1 MPTTIAFINLK
12 GGVAKTTT
20 AIATAQILSGVHR
33 RKVLLIDLDPQTN
46 ATVMLVGED
55 RWKELNEAGATVAQ
69 LFRDA
74 INPENRMFDLQAAI
88 QHRVGAVDEVRS
100 VSLLPSSLDLIPI
113 QDGLVNMSTG
123 PFRAQTPIDIL
134 HRAIRD
140 ELDEYDFI
148 LIDCPPSLGLITLNG
163 LRFADGYV
171 IPTIPDVL
179 STYGIPQI
187 ISRVT
192 EFGKEIAE
200 SIEPFGILA
209 TKFQIQQIVHR
220 NQIRILKQ
228 NSDVPVFDTVI
239 SQGAELSSA
248 AEFVPKGMTLRQKW
262 GYQNGFRSY
271 SSFVEELLQ
280 KLGAAK
286 GIPV

>member
-20 AIATAQILSGVHR
+20 AVATAQILSGVHR

-46 ATVMLVGED
+46 ATVMLVGEAC
-55 RWKELNEAGATVAQ
+55 WKKLNEAGATVAQ

-74 INPENRMFDLQAAI
+74 IDPMNRRFDLHAAI
-88 QHRVGAVDEVRS
+88 QHRVGAVNEARS

-113 QDGLVNMSTG
+113 QDCLVSMPTG
-123 PFRAQTPIDIL
+123 QFRALTPIDIL
-134 HRAIRD
+134 YRAIRD
-140 ELDEYDFI
+140 EMDKYDFI

-209 TKFQIQQIVHR
+209 TKYQTQQVAHR
-220 NQIRILKQ
+220 NQLHILRQ
-228 NSDVPVFDTVI
+228 NSDVPVFDTEI
-239 SQGAELSSA
+239 SQGTELSSA
-248 AEFVPKGMTLRQKW
+248 AEFVQKGTLRQKW
-262 GYQNGFRSY
+262 GYQNGFPSY
-271 SSFVEELLQ
+271 SSFVKELLQ
-280 KLGAAK
+280 KLGAAE

>member
-20 AIATAQILSGVHR
+20 AVATAQILSGVHR

-46 ATVMLVGED
+46 ATVMLVGEA
-55 RWKELNEAGATVAQ
+55 RWKKLNEAGATVAQ

-74 INPENRMFDLQAAI
+74 VDPMDPRFDAQAAI
-88 QHRVGAVDEVRS
+88 QHRVGAVDEVHS
-100 VSLLPSSLDLIPI
+100 VSLLPSSLDLIRI
-113 QDGLVNMSTG
+113 QDKLATMPMGQ
-123 PFRAQTPIDIL
+123 FRARTPIDIL
-134 HRAIRD
+134 YRAIRD
-140 ELDEYDFI
+140 ELEQYDFI

-187 ISRVT
+187 TSRVA
-192 EFGKEIAE
+192 EFAKEIAE
-200 SIEPFGILA
+200 PIEPLGILA
-209 TKFQIQQIVHR
+209 TKYQTQQVAHR
-220 NQIRILKQ
+220 NQLRILRQ
-228 NSDVPVFDTVI
+228 HSDVPVFDTVI
-239 SQGAELSSA
+239 SQGTDLSSA
-248 AEFVPKGMTLRQKW
+248 AEFVRKGTLRQKW

-271 SSFVEELLQ
+271 SNFVKELLR
-280 KLGAAK
+280 KLGAPEAV
-286 GIPV
+286 PV

>member
-33 RKVLLIDLDPQTN
+33 RRVLLIDLDPQTN
-46 ATVMLVGED
+46 ATVLLVGEA
-55 RWKELNEAGATVAQ
+55 RWKKLNEAGATVAQ

-74 INPENRMFDLQAAI
+74 IDPMNARFDPRAAI

-113 QDGLVNMSTG
+113 QDDLATMPMGQ
-123 PFRAQTPIDIL
+123 FRARTPIDIL
-134 HRAIRD
+134 YRSIW
-140 ELDEYDFI
+140 EMLDDYDFI

-163 LRFADGYV
+163 LRLADGYI

-187 ISRVT
+187 ISRVA

-200 SIEPFGILA
+200 PIKPLGILA
-209 TKFQIQQIVHR
+209 TKYQTQHVAHR
-220 NQIRILKQ
+220 NQLRILRQ
-228 NSDVPVFDTVI
+228 SSDVPVFNTVI
-239 SQGAELSSA
+239 SQATELSSA
-248 AEFVPKGMTLRQKW
+248 AEFVPKGTLRQKW
-262 GYQNGFRSY
+262 GYQNGFPSY
-271 SSFVEELLQ
+271 SSFVQELLQ
-280 KLGAAK
+280 KIGATETVPA
-286 GIPV
+286 

>member
-20 AIATAQILSGVHR
+20 AVATAQILSGVHR

-46 ATVMLVGED
+46 ATVMLVGEA
-55 RWKELNEAGATVAQ
+55 RWKKLNEAGATVVR
-69 LFRDA
+69 LFQDA
-74 INPENRMFDLQAAI
+74 IDPKNRRFDLQAAI

-100 VSLLPSSLDLIPI
+100 VSLLPSSLDLISI
-113 QDGLVNMSTG
+113 QDDLVTMPAG
-123 PFRAQTPIDIL
+123 QFRAQTPIDIL

-140 ELDEYDFI
+140 ELGEYDFI

-187 ISRVT
+187 ISRVA

-200 SIEPFGILA
+200 PIEPLGILA
-209 TKFQIQQIVHR
+209 TKFQTQQVAHV
-220 NQIRILKQ
+220 NQLRILRQK
-228 NSDVPVFDTVI
+228 SDVPVFDTVI
-239 SQGAELSSA
+239 SQGTELSSA
-248 AEFVPKGMTLRQKW
+248 AEFVPAGTLRQKW
-262 GYQNGFRSY
+262 GSRVGFPSY
-271 SSFVEELLQ
+271 SSFAQELLQ

-286 GIPV
+286 AVPA

>member
-1 MPTTIAFINLK
+1 MPTTVAFINLK

-20 AIATAQILSGVHR
+20 AVATAQILSGVHR

-46 ATVMLVGED
+46 ATVLLVGEA
-55 RWKELNEAGATVAQ
+55 RWKKLNEAGATVAQ

-74 INPENRMFDLQAAI
+74 IDDPMNPRFDPQVAI

-113 QDGLVNMSTG
+113 QDELATMPMGQ
-123 PFRAQTPIDIL
+123 FRARTPIDIL
-134 HRAIRD
+134 YRAIRS
-140 ELDEYDFI
+140 ELDKYDFI

-187 ISRVT
+187 MNRVA
-192 EFGKEIAE
+192 EFGKEIAAP
-200 SIEPFGILA
+200 IEPLGILA
-209 TKFQIQQIVHR
+209 TKYQTQQVAHR
-220 NQIRILKQ
+220 NQLRILRQ
-228 NSDVPVFDTVI
+228 SSDVPVFETVI
-239 SQGAELSSA
+239 SQGTELSSA
-248 AEFVPKGMTLRQKW
+248 AEFLPKGTLRQKW
-262 GYQNGFRSY
+262 GYRDGFPSY
-271 SSFVEELLQ
+271 SRFVQELLQ

-286 GIPV
+286 AIPA